1 ISNERR
7 DGTLSL
13 LFLTKL
19 KGYEVVLGK
28 LTGAGLAAAYA
39 LVAFLPTLAL
49 ALLAGGVT
57 FTTVMRTALAL
68 VNALFVSVAAGLWV
82 SARARSRRKA
92 MRNALLIILLIQVV
106 PWCVVHAFA
115 RYGPGAAMFASASP
129 YTAFHL
135 APDVF
140 YTAARSRFWLGLLVP
155 HVLGWL
161 LLAWATAYLIR
172 DWRAVEIS
180 QADRPVPIEPVM

>member
-1 ISNERR
+1 MTLLPIIERELRLRARQGATYWWRCAVAGMATLVAIQTTLVYAGMVGTASVGQVTFSALAWLGFILACVSSLATADCISNERR

-28 LTGAGLAAAYA
+28 LTGAGLAAACA

-68 VNALFVSVAAGLWV
+68 VNALFVSVAA
-82 SARARSRRKA
+82 
-92 MRNALLIILLIQVV
+92 
-106 PWCVVHAFA
+106 
-115 RYGPGAAMFASASP
+115 
-129 YTAFHL
+129 
-135 APDVF
+135 
-140 YTAARSRFWLGLLVP
+140 
-155 HVLGWL
+155 
-161 LLAWATAYLIR
+161 
-172 DWRAVEIS
+172 
-180 QADRPVPIEPVM
+180 